1 MASAREKAGL
11 RKKAGRRRFMPVN
24 YRGLIFDLAV
34 FVFNVFLVRL
44 LTRRVGGLM
53 LLTFL
58 DDDPRA
64 AHTFFVIISAAFA
77 AQIVGACLKRRPLQ
91 ARLAARGEK
100 AGDNFGCLLVLHF
113 ALMLVTGSAILA
125 LSPVESSGDL
135 FLLLCFVCIIPTA

>member
-1 MASAREKAGL
+1 MTGVKEKTGVRKEKAGSGNE
-11 RKKAGRRRFMPVN
+11 AGRRRFMPVN

-64 AHTFFVIISAAFA
+64 ARTFFVIISAAFA
-77 AQIVGACLKRRPLQ
+77 AQMVGACLKRRPLQ
-91 ARLAARGEK
+91 
-100 AGDNFGCLLVLHF
+100 
-113 ALMLVTGSAILA
+113 T
-125 LSPVESSGDL
+125 
-135 FLLLCFVCIIPTA
+135 